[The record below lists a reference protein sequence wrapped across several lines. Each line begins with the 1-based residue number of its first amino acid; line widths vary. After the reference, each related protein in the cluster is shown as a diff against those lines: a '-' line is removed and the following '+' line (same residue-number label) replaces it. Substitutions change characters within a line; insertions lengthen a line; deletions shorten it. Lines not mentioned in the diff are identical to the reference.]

1 VSVILDDGSKTVSP
15 RIVSAHA
22 AKKIPAFGRGWVHKT
37 REKFECLFAVRGGI
51 DIEHGQRKQAE
62 SGNDQDQVIL
72 FGTGHGLV
80 PPLDGVYGGIVP
92 VKTKP
97 ALI

>member
-1 VSVILDDGSKTVSP
+1 
-15 RIVSAHA
+15 
-22 AKKIPAFGRGWVHKT
+22 
-37 REKFECLFAVRGGI
+37 
-51 DIEHGQRKQAE
+51 
-62 SGNDQDQVIL
+62 L